1 MDNQRLGLV
10 QAAADGRTRTFA
22 VGDPEYRLEFT
33 GRVLGLASGQRSY
46 HLPHR
51 DEFAAPG
58 ERCGACRWTE
68 VTIYK
73 RRLVDGFSE
82 QVDESVWA
90 YVVHTVGRSVV
101 PGEVDLPKVV
111 ETSSPYEVVEALTV
125 RRSGPRGEVFM
136 PPQHLRALSAAAQ
149 WDDGIRDA
157 YINRAVV

>member
-1 MDNQRLGLV
+1 MDTERLDLV
-10 QAAADGRTRTFA
+10 NAAADGRTRTFA

-51 DEFAAPG
+51 GGFAAPG

-68 VTIYK
+68 VTIY
-73 RRLVDGFSE
+73 RGSAIPGEVPDS
-82 QVDESVWA
+82 

-111 ETSSPYEVVEALTV
+111 ETASPYEVVEALTV
-125 RRSGPRGEVFM
+125 RRQGPRGEVFM
-136 PPQHLRALSAAAQ
+136 PPQHLRALAAAAQ

>member
-1 MDNQRLGLV
+1 MDHQRLDLV
-10 QAAADGRTRTFA
+10 HAAADGRTRVFT

-51 DEFAAPG
+51 GDFAAPG

-68 VTIYK
+68 VTIY
-73 RRLVDGFSE
+73 RRTSRADDPLPEHVD
-82 QVDESVWA
+82 D

-101 PGEVDLPKVV
+101 PGEIDLPKLV

-125 RRSGPRGEVFM
+125 RRQGPRGEVFM

-149 WDDGIRDA
+149 WDDGVRDA